1 MKHSFKARIAAFLF
15 STFVTF
21 VLIHSIAAYAF
32 AVVAA

>member
-1 MKHSFKARIAAFLF
+1 MKHSLRARIAAFLF

-32 AVVAA
+32 AVIVA